1 MLESVRP
8 DINMKTTSR
17 FQGAAARDGMDL
29 LLGNSTTTRRWV
41 TPRFTEGLRPSPFLL
56 PPSCFLQDWLPLAS
70 SMVISDPKIRL
81 RGDIVRSRGASV
93 AGCMFLVIVSLCVS
107 SGNSPSLLSFSVFV
121 FPSPFLWIVSRF
133 YLVSFRDDVL

>member
-29 LLGNSTTTRRWV
+29 LLGNSTTTRGWV
-41 TPRFTEGLRPSPFLL
+41 TPRFTEGLRPSLFLL
-56 PPSCFLQDWLPLAS
+56 PHSCFLQDSLPLAW

-81 RGDIVRSRGASV
+81 RGDIVRSRGTSV
-93 AGCMFLVIVSLCVS
+93 AGCMFPVIVSLCVS